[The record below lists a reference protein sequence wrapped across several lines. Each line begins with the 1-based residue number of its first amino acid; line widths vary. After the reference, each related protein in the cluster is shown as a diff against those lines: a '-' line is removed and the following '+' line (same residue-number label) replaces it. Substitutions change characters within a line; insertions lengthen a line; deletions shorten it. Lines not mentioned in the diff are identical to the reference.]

1 MKISDEKLVKLK
13 EHAKKKTEDAQLH
26 IENYRK
32 NSQTNSESLSLQLQ
46 TLLANFDTLQ
56 KEYTDKLKQNQELVE
71 IFDELVN
78 QINP

>member
-1 MKISDEKLVKLK
+1 LGNQLK
-13 EHAKKKTEDAQLH
+13 V
-26 IENYRK
+26 
-32 NSQTNSESLSLQLQ
+32 
-46 TLLANFDTLQ
+46 LLANFETLQ